1 MKYKHGSGIT
11 LDLLPKTGLC
21 TESRKKSNKILEVQS
36 INHSEQPLKKKKK
49 ILKIITS
56 MQGRA
61 LATSF
66 QKMILK
72 IITREQDFG

>member
-36 INHSEQPLKKKKK
+36 INHSEQPLKKTKKEV
-49 ILKIITS
+49 LKIIIS
-56 MQGRA
+56 MQE
-61 LATSF
+61 LLPLSF
-66 QKMILK
+66 KK
-72 IITREQDFG
+72 